1 MRVEGLIINFNAG
14 AAVAPYRIMKHGSN
28 DREAVQAAAATD
40 AMIGVSDQLGAKA
53 AGDPMDVIRSGLA
66 EVEYGGN
73 VTRGQPLTADA
84 DGKAIAAA
92 PAAGQSVRIIGHA
105 EVSGVAGDI
114 GSVHLAPSTLTDGG
128 T

>member
-1 MRVEGLIINFNAG
+1 MRVDGLITNFNAG
-14 AAVAPYRIMKHGSN
+14 AKVEPYRIVKHGAGDKVAIQASA
-28 DREAVQAAAATD
+28 AVD
-40 AMIGVSDQLGAKA
+40 AMIGVSDQLGANA

-73 VTRGQPLTADA
+73 VTRGQPLTSDA

-105 EVSGVAGDI
+105 EVSGVNGDI
-114 GSVHLAPSTLTDGG
+114 GSAHLAPSTLTDGG